1 MTDPGS
7 TTPAWSLHKDKYLRR
22 YPIACDVDGK
32 TYRGN
37 YWVAGKI
44 LVVSTS
50 MGGKSRQ
57 LGSMPPDALA
67 KQLLENLARE
77 GKA

>member
-1 MTDPGS
+1 MVKEPTHHSVSCTHEG
-7 TTPAWSLHKDKYLRR
+7 R
-22 YPIACDVDGK
+22 

-44 LVVSTS
+44 LVVST
-50 MGGKSRQ
+50 MKGGRSRQ
-57 LGSMPPDALA
+57 LGAKPADALA
-67 KQLLENLARE
+67 KLLLQELAKE

>member
-1 MTDPGS
+1 MSHDP
-7 TTPAWSLHKDKYLRR
+7 TRQTVTCE
-22 YPIACDVDGK
+22 IDGK

-37 YWVAGKI
+37 YWIAGKI
-44 LVVSTS
+44 LVVSTG

-57 LGSMPPDALA
+57 VGSTPAEILAEQLLRELA
-67 KQLLENLARE
+67 KE

>member
-1 MTDPGS
+1 MANPGS
-7 TTPAWSLHKDKYLRR
+7 TAPWSLHKDKYPLRHA
-22 YPIACDVDGK
+22 ITCEIEGK
-32 TYRGN
+32 SYRGN

-44 LVVSTS
+44 LVVSTR

-57 LGSMPPDALA
+57 VGNILPEALA
-67 KQLLENLARE
+67 KQLLEFLARE

>member
-1 MTDPGS
+1 VILAAEGYPTMSHDP
-7 TTPAWSLHKDKYLRR
+7 TR
-22 YPIACDVDGK
+22 YTVTCELDGK

-44 LVVSTS
+44 LVVSTGL
-50 MGGKSRQ
+50 GGKSTQ
-57 LGSMPPDALA
+57 LGSRSPKDLAEQLLRELA
-67 KQLLENLARE
+67 KE